1 MNADIA
7 KQILDKIVGQI
18 FGYQNPWTL
27 EQFAQKYAFDA
38 RLPSQVF
45 DSTTGEPGWAQSTNP
60 TKFITMDNARKRAE
74 VDDFMLPKQE
84 IKGIQDIL
92 AIWSQTNHT
101 STDRVIDSINV
112 AESDNVIGSE
122 NVYRCVEA
130 IRSKNVVYC
139 ESPVECEFMAGI
151 IRTQRSSFCIRT
163 EDSQNCVNSFSV
175 SWSNKVTN
183 SFFIQ
188 DCFDVTDC
196 MFCSHLAGKQYCIAN
211 MQFEEAEYKKIR
223 DEVIRW
229 ILAS

>member
-27 EQFAQKYAFDA
+27 EQFAQKFAFDA

-45 DSTTGEPGWAQSTNP
+45 DATTNEPGWVQSTNP
-60 TKFITMDNARKRAE
+60 AKFMTLANVRKRAE
-74 VDDFMLPKQE
+74 VDDFMLPKRE
-84 IKGIQDIL
+84 LNSINDIL
-92 AIWSQTNHT
+92 AVWGETNYT
-101 STDRVIDSINV
+101 PTDRVIDSINV

-139 ESPVECEFMAGI
+139 ESPVESEYLAGVL
-151 IRTQRSSFCIRT
+151 RTQRSSFCIRT
-163 EDSQNCVNSFSV
+163 EDSQNCANSFSV

-183 SFFIQ
+183 SMFIN
-188 DCFDVTDC
+188 DCFDVSDC
-196 MFCSHLAGKQYCIAN
+196 LFCSHISGKQYCIAN
-211 MQFEEAEYKKIR
+211 MQFTKEEYEKIR
-223 DEVIRW
+223 LEVIKW
-229 ILAS
+229 IFSN

>member
-7 KQILDKIVGQI
+7 KQIVDKIVGQI

-27 EQFAQKYAFDA
+27 EQFAQKFAFDA
-38 RLPSQVF
+38 RLPKQVF
-45 DSTTGEPGWAQSTNP
+45 DATTNEPGWVQSTNP
-60 TKFITMDNARKRAE
+60 AKFITLENARKRAE
-74 VDDFMLPKQE
+74 IDDFMMPKQD
-84 IKGIQDIL
+84 IKSIEDIL
-92 AIWSQTNHT
+92 GAWSKVNYTA
-101 STDRVIDSINV
+101 TDRTIESINV

-122 NVYRCVEA
+122 NVYRCVES

-139 ESPVECEFMAGI
+139 ESPVECEYMAGI

-183 SFFIQ
+183 SFFIN
-188 DCFDVTDC
+188 DCFDVSDC
-196 MFCSHLAGKQYCIAN
+196 MFCSHLSGKQYCIAN
-211 MQFEEAEYKKIR
+211 MQFEKEEYEKIR
-223 DEVIRW
+223 DTVVRW

>member
-27 EQFAQKYAFDA
+27 EQFAQKFAFDA

-45 DSTTGEPGWAQSTNP
+45 DATTNEPGWVQSTNP
-60 TKFITMDNARKRAE
+60 AKFMTLENIRKRAE

-84 IKGIQDIL
+84 INSMSDLL
-92 AIWSQTNHT
+92 ALWSQTNFT
-101 STDRVIDSINV
+101 PTDRAIDSINV

-139 ESPVECEFMAGI
+139 ESPVECEFMAGV

-163 EDSQNCVNSFSV
+163 EDSQNCANSFSV

-183 SFFIQ
+183 SMFIN
-188 DCFDVTDC
+188 DCFDVSDC
-196 MFCSHLAGKQYCIAN
+196 LFCSHISGKQYCIAN
-211 MQFEEAEYKKIR
+211 MQFTKEEYEKIR
-223 DEVIRW
+223 LEVIKW
-229 ILAS
+229 VFSN

>member
-18 FGYQNPWTL
+18 FGYQNPWSL
-27 EQFAQKYAFDA
+27 EDFAQKYAFDA

-45 DSTTGEPGWAQSTNP
+45 DATTNEPGWAQSTNP
-60 TKFITMDNARKRAE
+60 TKFITMENARKRAE
-74 VDDFMLPKQE
+74 IDDYMLPKRE
-84 IKGIQDIL
+84 LKSIADIL
-92 AIWSQTNHT
+92 TAWNETNYT
-101 STDRVIDSINV
+101 TTDRTIDSINV

-130 IRSKNVVYC
+130 IKSKNVVYC
-139 ESPVECEFMAGI
+139 ESPVESEYLAGV

-196 MFCSHLAGKQYCIAN
+196 MFCSHLSGKQYCIAN
-211 MQFEEAEYKKIR
+211 MQYTKEEYEKIR
-223 DEVIRW
+223 EQVIRW

>member
-27 EQFAQKYAFDA
+27 EQFAQKFAFDA

-45 DSTTGEPGWAQSTNP
+45 DTTTNEPGWVQSTNP
-60 TKFITMDNARKRAE
+60 TKFMTLPNIRKRAE
-74 VDDFMLPKQE
+74 IDDFMLPKQQV
-84 IKGIQDIL
+84 KNIQDIL
-92 AIWSQTNHT
+92 AVWNQTNYT
-101 STDRVIDSINV
+101 ATDRAIDSVNY

-122 NVYRCVEA
+122 NVYRCTEA
-130 IRSKNVVYC
+130 IRSKNVIYS
-139 ESPVECEFMAGI
+139 ESPVECEYMAGI

-163 EDSQNCVNSFSV
+163 EDSQNIANSFSV

-183 SFFIQ
+183 SFFIN

-196 MFCSHLAGKQYCIAN
+196 MFCSHIAGKQYCIAN
-211 MQFEEAEYKKIR
+211 MQFEEAEYKQLR
-223 DEVIRW
+223 DQVVRW
-229 ILAS
+229 ILTS